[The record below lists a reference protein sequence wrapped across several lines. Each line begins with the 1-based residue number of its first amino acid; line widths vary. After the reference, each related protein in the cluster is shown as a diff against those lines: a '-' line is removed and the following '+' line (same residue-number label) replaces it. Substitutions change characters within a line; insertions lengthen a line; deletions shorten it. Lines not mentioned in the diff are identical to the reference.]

1 MALAVLRLVFD
12 RSLLTFDAARHR
24 HLYDGKQ
31 LIGVTTALGMIS
43 KGDAI
48 TQWAV
53 NQSLEFL
60 TNAFAQ
66 EGEYAPEEIQAF
78 LLQAK
83 YAWRAKRD
91 EAADIGTQA
100 HNWIESYLKGEN
112 PDLIW
117 PKHPAVRK
125 SCEAAV
131 KWTEAHHWQT
141 IEIEKQVYH
150 PKLGYAGILDWWVF
164 IDGVPSIPDWK
175 TSKAIYSTHRYQ
187 TAAYLK
193 AVELE
198 TREYIRNRWVLRIDK
213 STGEFEDVKLQRG
226 TLADDW
232 RCFKAAL
239 ALYKREKQLKEEK

>member
-1 MALAVLRLVFD
+1 MKFD

-53 NQSLEFL
+53 NQSIDYLSSAL
-60 TNAFAQ
+60 Q
-66 EGEYAPEEIQAF
+66 GELSAEDVQAI
-78 LLQAK
+78 LLNAK
-83 YAWRAKRD
+83 YAWKAKRD

-100 HNWIESYLKGEN
+100 HNWIESYLRGEN
-112 PDLIW
+112 PDW
-117 PKHPAVRK
+117 PEHENVRK

-131 KWTEAHHWQT
+131 KWTDLHHWET
-141 IEIEKQVYH
+141 VEVEKQIYH
-150 PKLGYAGILDWWVF
+150 PKYGYAGILDWWVL

-175 TSKAIYSTHRYQ
+175 TSKYIYPSYHYQ

-193 AVELE
+193 AVEYE
-198 TREYIRNRWVLRIDK
+198 MDVRIEDRWILRIDK
-213 STGEFEDVKLQRG
+213 NTGEFEDRRLRRK
-226 TLADDW
+226 TLAGDF
-232 RCFKAAL
+232 RCFNGAL
-239 ALYKREKQLKEEK
+239 ELYKRDKQLKEEAKNVP